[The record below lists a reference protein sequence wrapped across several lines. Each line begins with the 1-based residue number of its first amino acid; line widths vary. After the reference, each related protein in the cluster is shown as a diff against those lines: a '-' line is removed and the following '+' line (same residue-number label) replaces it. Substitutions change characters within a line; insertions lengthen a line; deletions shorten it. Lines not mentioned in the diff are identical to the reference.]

1 MVGRAA
7 LVPTVLRGNPY
18 GGLNQTR
25 SAFPFMPFRVRRS
38 VGTRRAHGFSLLEM
52 LLVLFLIG
60 LMASAGLM
68 LTEGVEDQ
76 AKYDETKRRMEMM
89 RRAIVGDPTRTVN
102 GGPEISGFV
111 ADMGRLPGCVAELLE
126 LKPDPV
132 EEGKYLSPCDSQEI
146 KLWQKDENTDI
157 WAGWRGPY
165 IAVLPERNGN
175 IRFRDGY
182 GNTGTDVGGLAGTNP
197 DAPDTGEDE
206 RNSGWTWSLYQEDDM
221 PTTNIANAATI
232 RLQSYGTDGLDRYPS
247 GTIGT
252 VAKLIDESDYRA
264 DFANWNNFQL
274 VFRSIS
280 TDVIEIPANRLRLK
294 LSYPNNGVVNVWPAN
309 ATDRDNVAYLSATFP
324 AQNIF
329 ISNGSHPVTSGAS
342 VTVPDASTL
351 NGNEL
356 FIGTTGKLVF
366 SGPTSIS
373 VNANDILTVPSG
385 SSLTGTT
392 LSITQDGK
400 VFFPPYKIDIGLQF
414 PENLAPVTGQYS
426 LVVVCDDTTNENSVS
441 GQRFDGDCS
450 KYGDDTAP
458 LDHTPQTPPYLFEVT
473 ARSHRITPPSPF
485 VWTIK

>member
-1 MVGRAA
+1 MVGRAV

-18 GGLNQTR
+18 GGLNQAR
-25 SAFPFMPFRVRRS
+25 PAFPRRS
-38 VGTRRAHGFSLLEM
+38 VGTRRESGFSLLEM

-76 AKYDETKRRMEMM
+76 AKYDETKRRMELM
-89 RRAIVGDPTRTVN
+89 RKAIVGDPTRTVN
-102 GGPEISGFV
+102 GSPEISGFV
-111 ADMGRLPGCVAELLE
+111 ADMGRLPGCIRELLE
-126 LKPDPV
+126 RMDCENIPNDLPV
-132 EEGKYLSPCDSQEI
+132 
-146 KLWQKDENTDI
+146 WQKDENTGI

-182 GNTGTDVGGLAGTNP
+182 GNTGTDVDGLAGTNP
-197 DAPDTGEDE
+197 DASDTGEDE
-206 RNSGWTWSLYQEDDM
+206 RNSGWTWRLYQEDDT
-221 PTTNIANAATI
+221 PTTNITNAATT
-232 RLQSYGTDGLDRYPS
+232 RLQSYGTDGQDRYPS
-247 GTIGT
+247 GTIGA

-274 VFRSIS
+274 VFRNTS
-280 TDVIEIPANRLRLK
+280 TDVIAIPAERLRLK
-294 LSYPNNGVVNVWPAN
+294 LSYPDNGAVNVWPTN

-324 AQNIF
+324 AQKIF

-356 FIGTTGKLVF
+356 FIRTTGELVF
-366 SGPTSIS
+366 SGPISIS
-373 VNANDILTVPSG
+373 VNANDILTLPSG

-414 PENLAPVTGQYS
+414 PENLAPATGQYS
-426 LVVVCDDTTNENSVS
+426 LVVVCDDTANENYVS
-441 GQRFDGDCS
+441 GQRFDGDCTR
-450 KYGDDTAP
+450 YGDDTNRI
-458 LDHTPQTPPYLFEVT
+458 DYTPQTPPYLFDVI
-473 ARSHRITPPSPF
+473 ARSHRITPPSPL